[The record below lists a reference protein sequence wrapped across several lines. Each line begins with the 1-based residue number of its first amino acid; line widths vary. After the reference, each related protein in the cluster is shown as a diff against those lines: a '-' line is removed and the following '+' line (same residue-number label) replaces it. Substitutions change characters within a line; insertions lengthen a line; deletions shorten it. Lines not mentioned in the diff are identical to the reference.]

1 VIEVIEIGLVIAI
14 VMAIGGWLKNQD
26 RYPNS
31 MIPLAIVVMAVAFNL
46 GNAWLFQGDS
56 LEAGKLA
63 LIESLAAI
71 GIHSGM
77 KNTFQNRGENA

>member
-1 VIEVIEIGLVIAI
+1 MIEIGLVIAI
-14 VMAIGGWLKNQD
+14 VMSIGAWLKSWE

-46 GNAWLFQGDS
+46 GNALLFGGDL

-71 GIHSGM
+71 GIHSGT
-77 KNTFQNRGENA
+77 KNTFEKRDV